1 MEFFRTPTRARCVT
15 ELRDVPR
22 ALHLSIKVRTFCLR
36 ALCRAMTSAAAG
48 EPASIIIADAG
59 SGDALGVKIPWWY
72 VFPLAGRAAELPY
85 ARARSSW

>member
-1 MEFFRTPTRARCVT
+1 
-15 ELRDVPR
+15 
-22 ALHLSIKVRTFCLR
+22 
-36 ALCRAMTSAAAG
+36 MTSAAAG